1 MCVLTVS
8 QDDALNSE
16 EEEKDGQG
24 CKPAGHD
31 YRWKIMKNN
40 VKNFL
45 KKSSMLLRRKSE
57 KRESRNKK

>member
-40 VKNFL
+40 VKNL
-45 KKSSMLLRRKSE
+45 KK
-57 KRESRNKK
+57 KKVQCC

>member
-40 VKNFL
+40 VKNL
-45 KKSSMLLRRKSE
+45 KNFRRKSE